1 MEDREP
7 QRPPPQVRFYPPS
20 PSLRGLITAYYFV
33 EVPAGPQL
41 DHLHPE
47 WANVRFVIDG
57 AWSWRMRA
65 DDPWFSTPAGLW
77 GPTDRT
83 GVIQTQGGLV
93 VGFGLTPLGWSR
105 LIGESAE
112 PHANAAV
119 ELARLWGDDAAEML
133 GALLAAPDDAA
144 RVAAL
149 DARLGPRAAAAPFV
163 DPAVQRAANAL
174 LAGDIRNIDAFAD
187 QVGVSTRT
195 LDRLCRRVFGFA
207 PKRLLRRQRFLRT
220 LEQIGGRQGKP
231 LNTALDEGYVDQA
244 HFTREFRAFMGMTPS
259 AYYDL
264 PREVLRRAAESRSAV
279 IGQPLQGLHGG
290 QA

>member
-1 MEDREP
+1 MEDRP
-7 QRPPPQVRFYPPS
+7 SPVPQVRFHPPA
-20 PSLRGLITAYYFV
+20 PALRDLITAYYFV
-33 EVPAGPQL
+33 EVPPGRQL

-57 AWSWRMRA
+57 VWTWRMT
-65 DDPWFSTPAGLW
+65 DDAPWFSTPAGLW

-83 GVIQTQGGLV
+83 GTILTEGGLV

-105 LIGESAE
+105 LIGDSAE
-112 PHANAAV
+112 PYANAAV
-119 ELARLWGDDAAEML
+119 DLGGLWGPAAAEML
-133 GALLAAPDDAA
+133 HDLIAAPDDAA
-144 RVAAL
+144 RVAVL
-149 DARLGPRAAAAPFV
+149 DAQLGPRAQAAAIV

-174 LAGDIRNIDAFAD
+174 RSGDIRSIGAFAQ

-195 LDRLCRRVFGFA
+195 LDRLCRKVFGFA

-220 LEQIGGRQGKP
+220 LEQIGGRQGP
-231 LNTALDEGYVDQA
+231 LNAALDEGYADQA

-264 PREVLRRAAESRSAV
+264 PREVLRRAAESRRAV
-279 IGQPLQGLHGG
+279 IGQPLQGLHGDIG